1 MLSNVGIV
9 FTAFVVAGVVVVSVD
24 SQMTTDKS
32 GNIYFILTRFIK
44 FIQYIC
50 ISFSS
55 MTGLADERC
64 AVEYD

>member
-32 GNIYFILTRFIK
+32 GNIYFILTNLLYK
-44 FIQYIC
+44 FNKLGI
-50 ISFSS
+50 
-55 MTGLADERC
+55 G
-64 AVEYD
+64 